1 MFKKNKNQLCL
12 LFVVGDFLLCVVS
25 KGNLQWQDIGVI
37 SFEKGNLQ
45 WQDVGFISCIRWFVF
60 QVDF

>member
-1 MFKKNKNQLCL
+1 VCCF
-12 LFVVGDFLLCVVS
+12 S
-25 KGNLQWQDIGVI
+25 KGNLQWQDVGVI

-45 WQDVGFISCIRWFVF
+45 WQDVGVISCIRWFVF